1 MANISTIKEAILLS
15 RESDVTLFIWGH
27 RGLGKSS
34 LVQQIAEDCDW
45 GFVDMRCSQLEAA
58 DMRGLPD
65 RGEDGRTHYFP
76 PSEMPTGDLTAE
88 EIKEQLGPKPD
99 ESDLEKLRIYK
110 INEAKL
116 RPRNQNG
123 ILFLDELNRAQD
135 DVLQAAF
142 QLVLD
147 KKIGEY
153 VVPPGWA
160 VVVAGN
166 FNEGYLV
173 NSFNDPAFLD
183 RFSHVT
189 LSSGETTLD
198 EWVEYMASIHGEAA
212 SDAIEF
218 AAQNPKHLDGNVDG
232 QLGFSIQPSRRS
244 WDAVIRIEKIC
255 NKISF
260 DDQAKFE
267 VIAGLIGR
275 ELAMS
280 YSRYSCPVKPK
291 LLLKDGVGSH
301 EDKLKLLTRNQLTG
315 LMWGL
320 VSFCKNKIDEDDV
333 AEVCLDFASFMCDRT
348 EVDNDIVVAFC
359 RAMVGEKDAKMQQT
373 QAALVANPKVANMI
387 SKFKGARQDS
397 HKSFIDRITERP
409 ELQKALSHVA
419 WGGE

>member
-1 MANISTIKEAILLS
+1 
-15 RESDVTLFIWGH
+15 
-27 RGLGKSS
+27 
-34 LVQQIAEDCDW
+34 
-45 GFVDMRCSQLEAA
+45 
-58 DMRGLPD
+58 
-65 RGEDGRTHYFP
+65 
-76 PSEMPTGDLTAE
+76 MPTGDLTAE

-147 KKIGEY
+147 RKIGEY
-153 VVPPGWA
+153 VVPPGWV

-212 SDAIEF
+212 ADAIEF

-291 LLLKDGVGSH
+291 LLLKDGIDSH
-301 EDKLKLLTRNQLTG
+301 EDKLKSLTRNQLTG

-387 SKFKGARQDS
+387 SKFKGARQDN

>member
-15 RESDVTLFIWGH
+15 REAGVTLFIWGH

-34 LVQQIAEDCDW
+34 LVQQIASDCDW
-45 GFVDMRCSQLEAA
+45 GFVDLRTSQMEAS

-65 RGEDGRTHYFP
+65 RDEDGRTHYFP
-76 PSEMPTGDLTAE
+76 PSEMPVGDLTSE
-88 EIKEQLGPKPD
+88 EIKKQLGPKPD
-99 ESDLEKLRIYK
+99 ENDLEKSRIYA

-116 RPRNQNG
+116 CPRNQNG

-153 VVPPGWA
+153 VVPPGWTI
-160 VVVAGN
+160 VVAGN

-198 EWVEYMASIHGEAA
+198 EWVEYMASVHGDAA
-212 SDAIEF
+212 SNAIEF
-218 AAQNPKHLDGNVDG
+218 ATQNPKHLDGKVDG
-232 QLGFSIQPSRRS
+232 ELGFSVQPSRRS

-255 NKISF
+255 SQTDF
-260 DDQAKFE
+260 SEQAKFE

-275 ELAMS
+275 ELAMA

-291 LLLKDGVGSH
+291 MLLKNGVHSY
-301 EDKLKLLTRNQLTG
+301 ESELKTLARNQLTG

-320 VSFCKNKIDEDDV
+320 VSFCKNKIDDDAV
-333 AEVCLDFASFMCDRT
+333 AEVCLDFASFMCGKS
-348 EVDNDIVVAFC
+348 EIDNDIVVAFC
-359 RAMVGEKDAKMQQT
+359 RAMIGEKDAKMQQT
-373 QAALVANPKVANMI
+373 QAALIANPKVANMI
-387 SKFKGARQDS
+387 SKFEGARKDAD
-397 HKSFIDRITERP
+397 KSFIDRITDRP
-409 ELQKALSHVA
+409 ELQEALSHVA
-419 WGGE
+419 WGKE